1 MVVGSGLS
9 GNSEVITIAYPT
21 VETVGLVTWLFQRS
35 YFSRLGIAAGG
46 HGGAVRGREPSWL
59 PGLPGNFEIMPF
71 EVNPLYL

>member
-1 MVVGSGLS
+1 MVRSGRS

-21 VETVGLVTWLFQRS
+21 VETVGLITWLFQRS

-46 HGGAVRGREPSWL
+46 RGGWVWGREPSWL
-59 PGLPGNFEIMPF
+59 PGLPGNLGIMPF